1 MRKKIFFQIILLLAI
16 SWFLFNCIF
25 FLGTH
30 PTKLINIGFQKLF
43 LLVWNNVEQV
53 FLRDFLVYGFLT
65 GLSGFL
71 VYVPNILLLFLVSH
85 ILFYSGLT
93 AKAAKIVDPLF
104 RFFGLNGYSFPP
116 LLFGFGCSVNAL
128 HSAHNIENRKNRL
141 LTMLIAPFMSCG
153 SKFHVYL
160 LLISVIFNPQIAGT
174 VLFCLYVG
182 GICFSLCSALIFQK
196 LLRIKKSDTHE
207 ELPES
212 TFEKPDMGIVLKRTL
227 WDGWIFLKKAGTV
240 IVVASM
246 LIWLFSYLKAGD
258 VKPFLSQ
265 AEYNEALKSARENN
279 KPIAPR
285 ITYNLY
291 ESYIAKLGEVIEPVF
306 KPIGQDWKSSV
317 SLLTS
322 FAGRGII
329 ISSLVTLYGIEYS
342 PEQDK
347 TLTVALKMDKSFS
360 TLSALTLMIFV
371 LLCGSCLASI
381 AMFYHETNSVGLTS
395 LFVLYPIVA
404 AWIVCLI
411 FFQVGRVMLG

>member
-1 MRKKIFFQIILLLAI
+1 MRKKIFFQIILLLLI
-16 SWFLFNCIF
+16 SWFLFNSVF
-25 FLGTH
+25 YLGTH
-30 PTKLINIGFQKLF
+30 PTRLIDIGFQKLF
-43 LLVWNNVEQV
+43 LFTWHTVEHA

-71 VYVPNILLLFLVSH
+71 VYVPNILLLFFIANLLH
-85 ILFYSGLT
+85 RTGLT
-93 AKAAKIVDPLF
+93 AKAARIVDPVF

-128 HSAHNIENRKNRL
+128 HSATNIENRKNRL

-153 SKFHVYL
+153 SKFHVYVV
-160 LLISVIFNPQIAGT
+160 LIAVIFDPKIAGT

-182 GICFSLCSALIFQK
+182 GICFSLISALVFQK
-196 LLRIKKSDTHE
+196 LLNIKKNETVE

-212 TFEKPDMGIVLKRTL
+212 PFKKPDWKAVIHKTL

-246 LIWLFSYLKAGD
+246 IIWLFSYLEAGK
-258 VKPFLSQ
+258 VKPYVSQ
-265 AEYNEALKSARENN
+265 SQYDSIRQTANDLGQ
-279 KPIAPR
+279 PIAPR
-285 ITYNLY
+285 LTYNLY
-291 ESYIAKLGEVIEPVF
+291 KSYIAALGKVIEPVF
-306 KPIGQDWKSSV
+306 KPVGQDWKSSIAIL
-317 SLLTS
+317 SS

-342 PEQDK
+342 PEQGK
-347 TLTVALKMDKSFS
+347 TLELALRTDETFS

-381 AMFYHETNSVGLTS
+381 TMFYHETKSRGLTV
-395 LFVLYPIVA
+395 LFVVYPIIA
-404 AWIVCLI
+404 AWVVCLVFYQI
-411 FFQVGRVMLG
+411 GMLVV